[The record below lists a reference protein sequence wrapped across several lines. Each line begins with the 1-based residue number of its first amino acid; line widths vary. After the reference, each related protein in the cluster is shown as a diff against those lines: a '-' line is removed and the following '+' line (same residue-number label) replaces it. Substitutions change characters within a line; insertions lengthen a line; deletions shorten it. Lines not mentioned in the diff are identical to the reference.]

1 MLGSIAYQVF
11 YTCFPHAFP
20 CYSTIRNV
28 PMLAWEA
35 FLETPCFPWSFDLMW
50 NPWFSCLFFQHEFFM
65 NFTCFFYLGRDGKSI
80 VPGEGGLNVL
90 HKIEPN
96 TKSVYILLFFI
107 VFCWWVENIKA
118 VAMIVFWQFGD
129 YGVNERS
136 LSCILK
142 NINLAESK
150 QKLNLCNEHIVWR
163 YNNEKL
169 FLGYCWA
176 LTIESSTLPL
186 SRFFVK

>member
-1 MLGSIAYQVF
+1 MF

-35 FLETPCFPWSFDLMW
+35 VVETPCFPWSFDLLW
-50 NPWFSCLFFQHEFFM
+50 NPWFSCFTMFFQHEFFM
-65 NFTCFFYLGRDGKSI
+65 DFPRFFYLGRDGKSI

-118 VAMIVFWQFGD
+118 MIVFCQFGD

-142 NINLAESK
+142 NINLVESK
-150 QKLNLCNEHIVWR
+150 EETELMQWTYSVEIQ
-163 YNNEKL
+163 
-169 FLGYCWA
+169 
-176 LTIESSTLPL
+176 
-186 SRFFVK
+186 

>member
-1 MLGSIAYQVF
+1 MF
-11 YTCFPHAFP
+11 YTCFPVLF
-20 CYSTIRNV
+20 IRNV

-35 FLETPCFPWSFDLMW
+35 VVETPCFPWSFDLMW
-50 NPWFSCLFFQHEFFM
+50 NPWFSCFSMFFQHEFFM

-118 VAMIVFWQFGD
+118 VAMIVLWQFGD
-129 YGVNERS
+129 YVVNERS

-150 QKLNLCNEHIVWR
+150 AETELMQWTYSVEIQ
-163 YNNEKL
+163 
-169 FLGYCWA
+169 
-176 LTIESSTLPL
+176 
-186 SRFFVK
+186 